1 MSRFLTFV
9 MLLIGL
15 AVVQAVAVALVAG
28 LLLALLF
35 CFATRP
41 REALL
46 YLGSL
51 ALLGLASA
59 RPVALIVALAVIGVA
74 LMLARGRGRWGRSR
88 FAGAGCARRHRT
100 PRLDGDVSR

>member
-1 MSRFLTFV
+1 MSRFLTFL

-51 ALLGLASA
+51 ALLGLAST
-59 RPVALIVALAVIGVA
+59 RPVALIVAATVIGVA
-74 LMLARGRGRWGRSR
+74 LMLARCRGRRGRSK
-88 FAGAGCARRHRT
+88 FAGAGCPRRHRT
-100 PRLDGDVSR
+100 PRLDGDASR